1 MLSTTPGWRRGRSAW
16 PKEEPW
22 KRRSIKFSELFKQL
36 GLPDDPVIDQFI
48 TSHSPS
54 RVM

>member
-1 MLSTTPGWRRGRSAW
+1 MLSTNAGLASWTIGPAQGGTMEA
-16 PKEEPW
+16 PIHP
-22 KRRSIKFSELFKQL
+22 FSELFKQL
-36 GLPDDPVIDQFI
+36 GLPDDPVGDQFI